1 MAPPGPAKQGRGAEA
16 RLSPGERR
24 LDSGGR
30 GGLMWRARPEEDPF
44 MSSQAA
50 DADPDAVTVTETG
63 LGRFQVEVLT
73 AGASFLADEPAELGG
88 LGSGPNPYDLLAA
101 ALGACTAMTVRL
113 YAERKG
119 WPLTR
124 ATVRVLHSRPS
135 PQGRDRF
142 AREVTLEGALDD
154 GQRARLLEIAG
165 KCPVHRTL
173 EGGAD
178 MVTVLAQPRALEA
191 PHGHGGGHLR
201 DMEAACRD

>member
-1 MAPPGPAKQGRGAEA
+1 MTREA
-16 RLSPGERR
+16 Q
-24 LDSGGR
+24 DV
-30 GGLMWRARPEEDPF
+30 
-44 MSSQAA
+44 
-50 DADPDAVTVTETG
+50 DPDAVTVTETG
-63 LGRFQVEVLT
+63 VGRFQVEVLT
-73 AGASFLADEPAELGG
+73 AGASFLADEPAEIGG

-101 ALGACTAMTVRL
+101 ALGACTTMTLRL

-119 WPLTR
+119 WPMTR
-124 ATVRVLHSRPS
+124 ATVRVLHSRPT

-178 MVTVLAQPRALEA
+178 IITVLAQPRGLQP
-191 PHGHGGGHLR
+191 PHSHGGGHLR
-201 DMEAACRD
+201 DMEAACAD